1 MASEP
6 QKEAWFLKYTFPV
19 TFPSHSALTL
29 SDPEFDS
36 FLEKNFRQQIGH
48 AAPAGP
54 TDKKETESE
63 SFTLLTPPSI
73 TAELRGATE
82 SLNLEDGPAKA
93 TETKPEGAE
102 APTQPFMKGLLSHET
117 DARKE
122 QEQLQQQHQADSENL
137 MRTENNDIAYRS
149 TNQPL
154 LDLFAELEEVISGPR
169 LYELLNMA
177 WQSDPLMTLKII
189 YNARSIHLG
198 KASRTTFYRCA
209 GWLAQYHPFSLVA
222 NLRWLS
228 RPVIVK
234 KVEKPNGEGDYI
246 VVVEPEHDKDDQ
258 DVTAFDVKNGV
269 SHGYWKDLL
278 NILAL
283 SVNEQL
289 NVLAN
294 PKDILNVTREDHV
307 PGRKKHVDAAEA
319 KTKRHEVRNE
329 RHERAIASFNDKPVY
344 RALHMAIARLFA
356 KQLKSD
362 LALLRGDD
370 AKAKRRISL
379 CAKWAPSHDRFHD
392 KHTFIVSTIAE
403 LMHPEH
409 ILQGMGREI
418 CLRHARESYRKDIS
432 ALRGHLDVV
441 ERHLSA
447 KTLDKIKYDR
457 VPSIAM
463 NNYAKIFAEKD
474 TEHFET
480 YINKVAEGKA
490 KISGATLLPSTLIKA
505 VRVSGHSASVAGK
518 SVKEAVE
525 AKMAELNGKV
535 VDGQWKSLVQRIKDS
550 GNLESSIAVC
560 DVSGSM
566 SSPVFSD
573 GTCPM
578 DSAIGLSLLLA
589 EVTEPPFGG
598 TFITFSDNP
607 TVEQVDLTKT
617 LREKCRDMSRAQWGM
632 STNFVAV
639 FEDLVLPMALRN
651 NLKPEDMVKR
661 IFVFSDMQ
669 FNQAEGGHHYWDWS
683 ASDNNDTSSNW
694 GTSYERI
701 KKKFSGAGYEMPELV
716 FWNLAG
722 GRAGYNGGG
731 RGGRGGRGRYAGRGG
746 YYASGDP
753 IAPKPVTA
761 DQEGTS
767 IVSGYSQ
774 GMLKVFLDNGSFDDP
789 EEEKEE
795 EPMPET
801 TTNED
806 GVEVVEVKRPS
817 KKQKMDPMSTL
828 KRAIGHKA
836 YDMLKIVD

>member
-1 MASEP
+1 MASEL
-6 QKEAWFLKYTFPV
+6 QKEAWFLRYTFPV

-29 SDPEFDS
+29 SEPEFGS
-36 FLEKNFRQQIGH
+36 FLEKNFRQQTSH
-48 AAPAGP
+48 AVPAEP
-54 TDKKETESE
+54 AENKEAESE

-73 TAELRGATE
+73 TAELQGATE
-82 SLNLEDGPAKA
+82 GLKLDDGPVKA
-93 TETKPEGAE
+93 TETKPEPDE

-117 DARKE
+117 EARKK
-122 QEQLQQQHQADSENL
+122 QEKLQQQQQAGSENL

-149 TNQPL
+149 TNEPL
-154 LDLFAELEEVISGPR
+154 LDLFAELEEVISGPL

-177 WQSDPLMTLKII
+177 WQRDPLMTLKII

-209 GWLAQYHPFSLVA
+209 GWLAQYHPFTLVA

-234 KVEKPNGEGDYI
+234 KVEKPDGEGDDI
-246 VVVEPEHDKDDQ
+246 VVVVEPEHDKDDQ
-258 DVTAFDVKNGV
+258 DATAFDVKNGV

-289 NVLAN
+289 TVLAN
-294 PKDILNVTREDHV
+294 PKDILNVTRDIHE

-319 KTKRHEVRNE
+319 KKKRHEIRHE
-329 RHERAIASFNDKPVY
+329 RHERAIASFDDKPVH

-356 KQLKSD
+356 EQLKSD

-409 ILQGMGREI
+409 TLQGMGREI
-418 CLRHARESYRKDIS
+418 CIRHAREAYRKDIS
-432 ALRGHLDVV
+432 ALRGHLDIV

-463 NNYAKIFAEKD
+463 NNYAGIFDEKD

-480 YINKVAEGKA
+480 YINKVAEGKSR
-490 KISGATLLPSTLIKA
+490 ISGATLLPSTLIKA
-505 VRVSGHSASVAGK
+505 VRESGHTARASGK

-525 AKMAELNGKV
+525 ANMAELNGKV

-550 GNLESSIAVC
+550 GTLESSIAVC

-566 SSPVFSD
+566 SGPIFAD
-573 GTCPM
+573 RTCPM

-589 EVTEPPFGG
+589 EVTAPPFGG
-598 TFITFSDNP
+598 TFITFSESP
-607 TVEQVDLTKT
+607 IVEQVDLTKT
-617 LREKCRDMSRAQWGM
+617 LREKYQNMSRARAGL

-639 FEDLVLPMALRN
+639 FEDLILPMALGN
-651 NLKPEDMVKR
+651 KLKPEDMVKR

-669 FNQAEGGHHYWDWS
+669 FDQAVSSHHYYGS
-683 ASDNNDTSSNW
+683 RNRKDTPGW

-701 KKKFSGAGYEMPELV
+701 KKKFSDAGYEMPELV

-722 GRAGYNGGG
+722 GRAGYNGG
-731 RGGRGGRGRYAGRGG
+731 
-746 YYASGDP
+746 SGDP
-753 IAPKPVTA
+753 TAPKPVTA
-761 DQEGTS
+761 DQEGTA

-774 GMLKVFLDNGSFDDP
+774 GMLKVFLDNGSFDA
-789 EEEKEE
+789 EEEEE
-795 EPMPET
+795 EPVLET
-801 TTNED
+801 TTDED
-806 GVEVVEVKRPS
+806 GVEVVEAKRPS